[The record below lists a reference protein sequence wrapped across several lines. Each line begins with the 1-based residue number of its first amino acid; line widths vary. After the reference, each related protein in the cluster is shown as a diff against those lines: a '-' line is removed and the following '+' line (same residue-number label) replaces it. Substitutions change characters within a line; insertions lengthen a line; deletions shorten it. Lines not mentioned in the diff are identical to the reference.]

1 MTRLPTFDLPSL
13 PSLGGTAARRA
24 PGVSSIAPE
33 DEESIIRKA
42 GRKTLGGIAA
52 VGNVLD
58 LPGSMVRDV
67 LALENPLDQLLHP
80 FSGESRTSGRD
91 LLRKYGMAGRKDTW
105 VNFAGG
111 LAADILTDPLTYV
124 FPFGAMTKGGSLVK
138 QAGLLPKV
146 RTIAADVATV
156 APEKIGPRQ
165 AMLKTT
171 LGDVMA
177 KATPEEM
184 TALQTAASKAGLNLG
199 NLASEPLRGGIG
211 FGFMGTPKKVMGFG
225 QTAEK
230 VATKLDDMSR
240 TIRYGKIPGTDFSPV
255 DALAT
260 QFNSKLGGVTGE
272 FGQIFAKQRFS
283 AREKDL
289 AKAKLPLADLTR
301 RLMASGQGDD
311 NFGPLIRQALEE
323 VTPGP
328 ATAQLNPEAQQIL
341 KEMHDLKNKV
351 RQGVLDEG
359 GVIHEYT
366 SPDSQYFPRQG
377 VTEEFQPKTSS
388 TPGLHDVRNEFAQR
402 RNPIFA
408 PFQPLMGAMEG
419 IKDETTTI
427 RKLLQDTEINDAIE
441 AFADPTDIAKII
453 ERKYGNKIPRWFREA
468 DASPSGTMKNRYEAL
483 ADWAANLTPEQR
495 KIGFFANHPVRDLES
510 YTIRGIGQAGSLR
523 AIREMLLSPGAMHLP
538 GNAANQRGW
547 QTLEEAFRGAQGT
560 LNPEAFGAKLLA
572 DFKATMNPQQLN
584 QYMQDAAQRLGQPVH
599 TLDDSYLLKDLLSH
613 RVSDETATAMGRIA
627 NGFARPEPAGAILK
641 AVDNVTNFW
650 KGWQTGLWPA
660 FHARN
665 FLSGQ
670 VNNWL
675 SGMWSLDSIKDT
687 NALLHGKVVA
697 DAMNIPAV
705 QQLAAQKGIQQLTPD
720 VATDLLGEIAF
731 SNGMTNRA
739 AGEVAS
745 VAGIEG
751 LNPPKL
757 LGDLASEIPRTGFD
771 GFSFKS
777 VLSKLTGR
785 KKGTSLNP
793 LKMRG
798 VGGRTASEFGPAAAG
813 EELAYAIESFNRVGP
828 FIEQLKRG
836 VDPTEAAANVLKAQA
851 VYDSRYFTPFE
862 RETMSRVMPFFKF
875 SKSMPIWMFSELKE
889 KPGGKLAQLLRA
901 ANRARNPDVMTPD
914 YVAETTSV
922 PLGESP
928 DGSQRYLTGAGLM
941 FEDPLSFLGGG
952 VRGALLEAGSRMNPL
967 LKMPLEWGT
976 GQTFFQKGP
985 MGGRSLEDLDPTI
998 GRTLA
1003 NLTGQ
1008 RDPVKFPGSDAVEY
1022 LAGNSP
1028 LSRAL
1033 STGRQLSGLA
1043 RPFTD
1048 PQMKGQ
1054 AIPEIA
1060 KTATNLLTGLRVT
1073 NVSPAAQE
1081 SLLRERVQQMMRQ
1094 AGGKTFVRS
1103 YIPEEVEASMS
1114 PKELEDSKKL
1124 EALINTLSKRAKA
1137 RAEARKAADSR

>member
-1 MTRLPTFDLPSL
+1 MTRLPSLELPGL
-13 PSLGGTAARRA
+13 PTLGGAAARRA

-33 DEESIIRKA
+33 DEEGIIRKA

-52 VGNVLD
+52 VGNILD

-67 LALENPLDQLLHP
+67 LAMENPLDQLVHP

-91 LLRKYGMAGRKDTW
+91 LLRKYGMAGKKDTW
-105 VNFAGG
+105 GNFAGG
-111 LAADILTDPLTYV
+111 LGVDILTDPLTYL
-124 FPFGAMTKGGSLVK
+124 FPFGAMTKGGTLVK

-146 RTIAADVATV
+146 RTIAAETANVGV
-156 APEKIGPRQ
+156 KEIGPRQ
-165 AMLKTT
+165 SMLKTT
-171 LGDVMA
+171 LADVMA

-184 TALQTAASKAGLNLG
+184 TALQTAATKSGLNLN
-199 NLASEPLRGGIG
+199 NLASEPLRGGFGI
-211 FGFMGTPKKVMGFG
+211 GFMGTPKKVMGFG
-225 QTAEK
+225 KTAEK
-230 VATKLDDMSR
+230 VATKLDDVGR
-240 TIRYGKIPGTDFSPV
+240 TIRYGKIPGTNFSPT
-255 DALAT
+255 DSLAT
-260 QFNSKLGGVTGE
+260 LFNSKLGHVTGE
-272 FGQIFAKQRFS
+272 FGQIFAKQRFAS
-283 AREKDL
+283 REKDL
-289 AKAKLPLADLTR
+289 AKAKQPIADMTR
-301 RLMASGQGDD
+301 RLVTAGYGDEKYS
-311 NFGPLIRQALEE
+311 PLIRQALEE
-323 VTPGP
+323 TTPGP
-328 ATAQLNPEAQQIL
+328 ATAQFNPQAQTVL
-341 KEMHDLKNKV
+341 GEMRDHVKNI
-351 RQGVLDEG
+351 RQSIVDEG

-366 SPDSQYFPRQG
+366 SPESAYFPRQG
-377 VTEEFQPKTSS
+377 VTEEFVPPSS
-388 TPGLHDVRNEFAQR
+388 GTPGHFDVRNEFATR

-408 PFQPLMGAMEG
+408 PFEPFMGPKQG

-427 RKLLQDTEINDAIE
+427 REMLQDADVNNAIE
-441 AFADPTDIAKII
+441 AMAKPEDVAKII
-453 ERKYGNKIPRWFREA
+453 ERKFGHKIPRWFREA
-468 DASPSGTMKNRYEAL
+468 DATPSGTLKNRYEAL
-483 ADWAANLTPEQR
+483 ADWAANMTPEQR
-495 KIGFFANHPVRDLES
+495 KIGFFANHPVRDMES
-510 YTIRGIGQAGSLR
+510 YTIRGVGQAGSLR
-523 AIREMLLSPGAMHLP
+523 AIRQMLLSKGTIQLP
-538 GNAANQRGW
+538 GQAANQRGW
-547 QTLEEAFRGAQGT
+547 KTIEEAFRGAQGT
-560 LNPEAFGAKLLA
+560 LQPDTFGAKLLS
-572 DFKATMNPQQLN
+572 DMKASMNPQELA
-584 QYMQDAAQRLGQPVH
+584 QYTQEAAARLKQPVS
-599 TLDDSYLLKDLLSH
+599 TIDDTYLLKDLLQH
-613 RVSDETATAMGRIA
+613 RVSDETATAMSRIA
-627 NGFARPEPAGAILK
+627 NGFSRPEPAGAILK

-660 FHARN
+660 FHSRN
-665 FLSGQ
+665 LLSGQ

-731 SNGMTNRA
+731 SSGMTSRA
-739 AGEVAS
+739 AGEAAA

-751 LNPPKL
+751 LNAPKL
-757 LGDLASEIPRTGFD
+757 LGDLSSEIPRVGFD

-793 LKMRG
+793 LNMRG
-798 VGGRTASEFGPAAAG
+798 VGGRTVSEFGPAAAG
-813 EELAYAIESFNRVGP
+813 EELAYAIESFNRIGP

-836 VDPTEAAANVLKAQA
+836 VDATEAASNVLKAQA
-851 VYDSRYFTPFE
+851 VYDTRYFTPFE
-862 RETMSRVMPFFKF
+862 REAMARVMPFYKF
-875 SKSMPIWMFSELKE
+875 SKAMPMWVFSELKE
-889 KPGGKLAQLLRA
+889 KPGGKLAQMLRA

-914 YVAETTSV
+914 YVSETMSV

-928 DGSQRYLTGAGLM
+928 DGSQKYVTGAGLM

-1003 NLTGQ
+1003 NLTGK

-1033 STGRQLSGLA
+1033 STGRQMSGLA

-1054 AIPEIA
+1054 ALPEIA
-1060 KTATNLLTGLRVT
+1060 KTATNLLTGMRVT

-1094 AGGKTFVRS
+1094 AGGKNFIRS
-1103 YIPEEVEASMS
+1103 YIPAEVEAEMS
-1114 PKELEDSKKL
+1114 PQELEDSQKL
-1124 EALINTLSKRAKA
+1124 EALINTLAKRAKA
-1137 RAEARKAADSR
+1137 RAAARKAADVR

>member
-1 MTRLPTFDLPSL
+1 MFELPSL
-13 PSLGGTAARRA
+13 PTLGGTAARRA
-24 PGVSSIAPE
+24 PGVSSFSPE

-67 LALENPLDQLLHP
+67 LAMENPLDQLLHP

-91 LLRKYGMAGRKDTW
+91 LLRKYGMAGKKDSW
-105 VNFAGG
+105 GNFAGG
-111 LAADILTDPLTYV
+111 LGVDILTDPLTYV
-124 FPFGAMTKGGSLVK
+124 FPFGALTKGGSLVK
-138 QAGLLPKV
+138 KAGMIPKV
-146 RTIAADVATV
+146 RTIAADVAKVNPT
-156 APEKIGPRQ
+156 KIGPRQ

-177 KATPEEM
+177 KASPEEM
-184 TALQTAASKAGLNLG
+184 TALQTAASKAKLNL
-199 NLASEPLRGGIG
+199 NDLASEPLRGSFGL
-211 FGFMGTPKKVMGFG
+211 GFMGTPKKVMGFG

-230 VATKLDDMSR
+230 VATKLDDMGR
-240 TIRYGKIPGTDFSPV
+240 TVRYGKIPGTDFSPV

-260 QFNSKLGGVTGE
+260 QFNSKLGGVMGE
-272 FGQIFAKQRFS
+272 FGQIFAKKQF
-283 AREKDL
+283 ATREMDL

-311 NFGPLIRQALEE
+311 SFGPLISQALEE

-328 ATAQLNPEAQQIL
+328 ATAQLNPQAQAIL
-341 KEMHDLKNKV
+341 KEMHDLKDKV
-351 RQGVLDEG
+351 KQAVENEG
-359 GVIHEYT
+359 GVIHEYN
-366 SPDSQYFPRQG
+366 SPESRYFPRQG
-377 VTEEFQPKTSS
+377 VTEEFVPPTSS

-402 RNPIFA
+402 RNPILA
-408 PFQPLMGAMEG
+408 PFEPYIGAKEG

-427 RKLLQDTEINDAIE
+427 RQMLQDTDINDAIE
-441 AFADPTDIAKII
+441 AMADKKDIAKII

-483 ADWAANLTPEQR
+483 ADWAANMTPEQR

-523 AIREMLLSPGAMHLP
+523 SIREMLLSKGTMFPPGT
-538 GNAANQRGW
+538 AANQRGW
-547 QTLEEAFRGAQGT
+547 QTLEEAFQGAQGT
-560 LNPEAFGAKLLA
+560 LQPDAFGAKLLA
-572 DFKATMNPQQLN
+572 DFKATMNPQELN
-584 QYMQDAAQRLGQPVH
+584 QYMQDVAQRLGQPVS
-599 TLDDSYLLKDLLSH
+599 TLDDTYLLKDLLTH

-660 FHARN
+660 FHSRN
-665 FLSGQ
+665 LLSGQ

-675 SGMWSLDSIKDT
+675 SGMWSLDSVKET
-687 NALLHGKVVA
+687 NALLHGKTVA
-697 DAMNIPAV
+697 SAMQIPAV
-705 QQLAAQKGIQQLTPD
+705 QQLASQRGIQLTPEL
-720 VATDLLGEIAF
+720 ATDLLGEIAF
-731 SNGMTNRA
+731 SNGMTSRA
-739 AGEVAS
+739 AGEAAS
-745 VAGIEG
+745 VAGVEG
-751 LNPPKL
+751 LNNPKL
-757 LGDLASEIPRTGFD
+757 LADLASEIPRTGFD

-793 LKMRG
+793 IKMRG

-813 EELAYAIESFNRVGP
+813 EELAYAIESFNRISP

-889 KPGGKLAQLLRA
+889 KPGGKLAQMLRA

-922 PLGESP
+922 PLGDSP

-952 VRGALLEAGSRMNPL
+952 VRGALLEGGSRLNPL

-1008 RDPVKFPGSDAVEY
+1008 RDPVKFPGSDAIEY

-1028 LSRAL
+1028 ASRAL

-1054 AIPEIA
+1054 ALPEIGKA
-1060 KTATNLLTGLRVT
+1060 ATNLLTGMRVT

-1103 YIPEEVEASMS
+1103 YIPEEVEANMS
-1114 PKELEDSKKL
+1114 PKELEDSQKL
-1124 EALINTLSKRAKA
+1124 EALINTLAKRAKA
-1137 RAEARKAADSR
+1137 RAEARKATSGR